1 MEVFITAVNKLI
13 IIFLLVLIGCF
24 AKKKD
29 IIDDCFIDKFSG
41 FLTKIVVPC
50 FIISSMQLSYTP
62 ELLQKG
68 IVVFVTC
75 MIMHIWGMLVGF
87 GTGKL
92 FRVPHMN
99 LGIWVFS
106 CMFANIGFMGVPVIS
121 MIFGGNSVFYC
132 AFATAAFNL
141 ASYTLGIWI
150 IGRYGDGSH
159 PVEISLRQL
168 L

>member
-1 MEVFITAVNKLI
+1 MGVFVTAINKLI

-68 IVVFVTC
+68 IDKEIIAQVVEE
-75 MIMHIWGMLVGF
+75 LE
-87 GTGKL
+87 
-92 FRVPHMN
+92 PN
-99 LGIWVFS
+99 
-106 CMFANIGFMGVPVIS
+106 
-121 MIFGGNSVFYC
+121 
-132 AFATAAFNL
+132 
-141 ASYTLGIWI
+141 
-150 IGRYGDGSH
+150 
-159 PVEISLRQL
+159 PVEKIKEIIEKKYLRCLQDEKGYH
-168 L
+168 